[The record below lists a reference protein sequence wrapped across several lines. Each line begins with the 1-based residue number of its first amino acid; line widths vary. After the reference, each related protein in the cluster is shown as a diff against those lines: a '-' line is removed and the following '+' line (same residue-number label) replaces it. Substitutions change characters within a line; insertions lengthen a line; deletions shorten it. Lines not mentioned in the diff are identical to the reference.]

1 VPETADVVR
10 EFRVLGPLKS
20 DGSFSREPDAKLA
33 KNWKRENLHVVVFV
47 QQRGSRHIL
56 GAAEIPLAGSAN

>member
-1 VPETADVVR
+1 M
-10 EFRVLGPLKS
+10 LGPLKS
-20 DGSFSREPDAKLA
+20 DGSFSAEPVAQLA
-33 KNWKRENLHVVVFV
+33 KNWKRENLRVVVFV